1 MITSTKTLSPNELT
15 SSSTG
20 VQDGDTSLGDTT
32 QPMSPMRTACSHPSP
47 SEPKLR
53 AQAQKHPGRVTCHG
67 SPRLCSPLPA
77 SRPPPH
83 CLRKCPCRVRP
94 PCLTQGHC
102 TCPSLVAQLQS
113 CLLCP
118 TLCLPEPIHPKY
130 LLIASPALPPPLA
143 LTQQSFPTSHGP
155 GGVSSRPFLTLTPL
169 SLNASG
175 ILFPSARAVRLSA
188 SITSPWKPSLILLY
202 LQAGLAPP
210 LCSLHLL
217 SFRHSQPVG

>member
-1 MITSTKTLSPNELT
+1 M
-15 SSSTG
+15 
-20 VQDGDTSLGDTT
+20 GDTT
-32 QPMSPMRTACSHPSP
+32 QPMSPMRMACSHPSP

-83 CLRKCPCRVRP
+83 CLRKCPCRARP

-118 TLCLPEPIHPKY
+118 SLCLPEPIHPKY

-169 SLNASG
+169 SECQWDFVPLCTCCKTQCQHHLPLEAF
-175 ILFPSARAVRLSA
+175 LD
-188 SITSPWKPSLILLY
+188 PSLP
-202 LQAGLAPP
+202 AGGAGTSFVFPP
-210 LCSLHLL
+210 PS
-217 SFRHSQPVG
+217 